1 MPLRPQRPCR
11 AQGCRAL
18 HRNANGH
25 CDAHAEQVKSYAR
38 EKPRESSTSR
48 GYGYKWQQARAGWL
62 AKHPLC
68 VQCQARG
75 LVVEATDVDHIVPHK
90 GDMTVFWDRSKWQ
103 SLCASC
109 HSAKTAREDGGFGN
123 RQGV

>member
-1 MPLRPQRPCR
+1 M
-11 AQGCRAL
+11 
-18 HRNANGH
+18 
-25 CDAHAEQVKSYAR
+25 KSYAR

-68 VQCQARG
+68 VQCHARG

-90 GDMTVFWDRSKWQ
+90 GDMTVFWDRSNWQ